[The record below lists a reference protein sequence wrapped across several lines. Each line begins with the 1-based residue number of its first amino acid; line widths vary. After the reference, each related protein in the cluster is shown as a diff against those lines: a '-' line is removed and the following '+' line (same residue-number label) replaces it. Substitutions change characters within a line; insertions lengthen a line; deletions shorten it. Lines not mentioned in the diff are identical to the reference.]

1 MDVLETNGKFTLWN
15 KRTRKPEE
23 GTLQNW
29 IDDGR
34 QRERVKQSLL
44 FVFFFSIPFFFFVS
58 FFENVSWREGC

>member
-1 MDVLETNGKFTLWN
+1 MDIPETNGKSALWN
-15 KRTRKPEE
+15 ERTRETEE

-44 FVFFFSIPFFFFVS
+44 FVFSFSILFFFS
-58 FFENVSWREGC
+58 FFENVAWREGC